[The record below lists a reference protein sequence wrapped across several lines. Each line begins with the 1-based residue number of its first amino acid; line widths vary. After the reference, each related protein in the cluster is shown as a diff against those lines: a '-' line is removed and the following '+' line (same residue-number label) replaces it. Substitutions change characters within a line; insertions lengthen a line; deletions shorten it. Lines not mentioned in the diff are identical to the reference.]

1 VEVSN
6 KFQVADA
13 SVDKSVADVADASVD
28 KSVTDVQDAELDAA
42 QALLNNMS
50 IPAPHVE
57 TLIPGTSP
65 TSGALISGTS
75 PTSVSASASFLK
87 LSNGFHILGYIC
99 ATALWIPDV
108 ICHPLSETPE
118 TDALLSTLLHMV
130 PTYGPAQYTV
140 SIEQVELSSRF
151 QVLRNISETA

>member
-1 VEVSN
+1 MVPIVGP
-6 KFQVADA
+6 A
-13 SVDKSVADVADASVD
+13 SYICLPPALRLALLSAGPDTS
-28 KSVTDVQDAELDAA
+28 A
-42 QALLNNMS
+42 QATTRPM
-50 IPAPHVE
+50 
-57 TLIPGTSP
+57 
-65 TSGALISGTS
+65 
-75 PTSVSASASFLK
+75 K